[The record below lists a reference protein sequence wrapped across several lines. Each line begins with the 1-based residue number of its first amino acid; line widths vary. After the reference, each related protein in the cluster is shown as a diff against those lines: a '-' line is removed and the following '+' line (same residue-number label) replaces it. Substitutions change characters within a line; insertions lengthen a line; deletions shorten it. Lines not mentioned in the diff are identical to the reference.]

1 MPSICTSLRLLAL
14 VSAFTQQFTAAEP
27 SQSTSDR
34 CLLLAQN
41 TSFKDTT
48 IISSTRL
55 AANPSVQPWGVP
67 CGSAPVPVSVP
78 LCRVQFSVRT
88 SNESEVKAEAW
99 LPDEWYGRFLGIGNA
114 GSGGC
119 TSLYCCEET
128 LLNDGMTGI
137 DYSTLNYGSSLHFA
151 SFASNNGHDGDIGLP
166 FLHHPQVLQDFA
178 SRSIH
183 ALSVAG
189 KRIVKAYYTRPHS
202 KSYFIGCSQGGRQGT
217 YSALH
222 WPKDFDGILAGAP
235 VTNLHFVLGW
245 LGLMSRYTG
254 APAGMS
260 SPSFIPRE
268 LWAAVRREILKQC
281 DGVDGVVNG
290 IVDDG
295 EACRFRPEVLACS
308 TLGGEEGVECLTEP
322 QLEAVRKVYSAL
334 VGGDGEVLFFGY
346 SLGADP
352 LTVFD
357 PLFGGSLFPYANVRP
372 SLLPI

>member
-1 MPSICTSLRLLAL
+1 
-14 VSAFTQQFTAAEP
+14 
-27 SQSTSDR
+27 
-34 CLLLAQN
+34 
-41 TSFKDTT
+41 
-48 IISSTRL
+48 
-55 AANPSVQPWGVP
+55 
-67 CGSAPVPVSVP
+67 
-78 LCRVQFSVRT
+78 
-88 SNESEVKAEAW
+88 
-99 LPDEWYGRFLGIGNA
+99 
-114 GSGGC
+114 
-119 TSLYCCEET
+119 
-128 LLNDGMTGI
+128 
-137 DYSTLNYGSSLHFA
+137 
-151 SFASNNGHDGDIGLP
+151 
-166 FLHHPQVLQDFA
+166 
-178 SRSIH
+178 
-183 ALSVAG
+183 
-189 KRIVKAYYTRPHS
+189 
-202 KSYFIGCSQGGRQGT
+202 
-217 YSALH
+217 
-222 WPKDFDGILAGAP
+222 
-235 VTNLHFVLGW
+235 
-245 LGLMSRYTG
+245 
-254 APAGMS
+254 MS